1 MHEPEQARIE
11 ARFQKLLEAAPDAIL
26 EVDRRGIIVLVN
38 REAERLFGYG
48 REELLGTHIEALIP
62 ERFRNTHP
70 DYRKGYHA
78 HPITRPMGSGLD
90 LWARR
95 RDGSEFPV
103 DINLSPI
110 HEEDDVH
117 VMCVIRDITDRRRAQ
132 EEIQSLNQS
141 LELRNR
147 EVERANRLK
156 SEFLASMSHELRTPL
171 NAIIGFSDLLVEESA
186 GPLTVKQKR
195 FLNHIAQGARHLL
208 ALINDILDLSKIEAG
223 HMELQLES
231 FALDAAVSEV
241 LSTIKP
247 LASEKKLLLETSK
260 VNETN
265 VLADRIR
272 FKQIL
277 YNLLSNAVKFTPP
290 GGTITVEG
298 ATDTKRLTMSVAD
311 TGVGIP
317 REDQATIFESFRQV
331 GVTTKGVREG
341 TGLGLAITKR
351 LVEQHGG
358 EISVE
363 SEPGKGSRFMFTL
376 PMRAGEPAEE
386 VSRAQAMP
394 DVMPRERPLVLVV
407 EDERP
412 SQELL
417 ESYLHTEGYDTA
429 VVSSGNEAMSRAKEL
444 RPDLITL
451 DMVMPGKSGWE
462 TLYQLKNDPI
472 TAAIPVV
479 VVSVLDQKKMAFS
492 LGAAA
497 YLVKPVNKE
506 ELLAAVE
513 KHILRL
519 GTGPRK
525 VLAVDDDVNT
535 LYLIREVLDSAGYV
549 PILAESGKAALEI
562 LTKSKP
568 DAILLDLIM
577 PEMDGFTLLEKIRE
591 SPETAEVPVFVLT
604 AKDLSNE
611 EIEMLRNGTQ
621 ALFAKNHAWKESLR
635 AELKKALSTRG
646 HR

>member
-1 MHEPEQARIE
+1 MNEPEQARIE

-70 DYRKGYHA
+70 DYRQGYHA

-132 EEIQSLNQS
+132 EEIQDLNQS

-156 SEFLASMSHELRTPL
+156 SEFLASLSHELRTPL

-241 LSTIKP
+241 LATIKP
-247 LASEKKLLLETSK
+247 LASEKKLLLDTSK
-260 VNETN
+260 VSETS

-298 ATDTKRLTMSVAD
+298 ATDTKRLTMAVAD

-317 REDQATIFESFRQV
+317 LEDQATIFESFRQV

-363 SEPGKGSRFMFTL
+363 SEPGKGSRFVFTL
-376 PMRAGEPAEE
+376 PLRAGEPAEE
-386 VSRAQAMP
+386 VPRVQATP

-429 VVSSGNEAMSRAKEL
+429 VVSSGNEAISRAKEL
-444 RPDLITL
+444 KPDLITL

-462 TLYQLKNDPI
+462 TLYQMKNDPS

-492 LGAAA
+492 LGAAG

-506 ELLAAVE
+506 DLLAAVE

-519 GTGPRK
+519 GIGPPK

-568 DAILLDLIM
+568 DAILLDLMM
-577 PEMDGFTLLEKIRE
+577 PEMDGFSLLEKIRE
-591 SPETAEVPVFVLT
+591 NPETAEVPVFVLT
-604 AKDLSNE
+604 AKELSTQ
-611 EIEMLRNGTQ
+611 EIAMLRNGTQ

-635 AELKKALSTRG
+635 VELKKALARRV